1 MALRTDF
8 TRDECP
14 VSRSLDLL
22 ADPWVLLIV
31 RECLEKP
38 SRYGALRAATGAAD
52 NILTNRLERMTKADL
67 LVRVPDPDG
76 RKAQHRY
83 QLTEA
88 GADLL
93 PVINALSM
101 WGERHTESPHA
112 ESSSIWHDGCASST
126 SSADSCSDCGQVLTV
141 DNTLW
146 LRPWRSR
153 VPQKLLGGGDRS

>member
-1 MALRTDF
+1 MALRTNF
-8 TRDECP
+8 AGDECP
-14 VSRSLDLL
+14 MSRSLNVL

-38 SRYGALRAATGAAD
+38 SRFGALRAATGAAD
-52 NILTNRLERMTKADL
+52 NVLTSRLELMIKADL

-76 RKAQHRY
+76 RRAQYRY

-93 PVINALSM
+93 PVINALSI
-101 WGERHTESPHA
+101 WGERHTESPHT
-112 ESSSIWHDGCASST
+112 ETSSIWHDGCATST
-126 SSADSCSDCGQVLTV
+126 SSADSCSNCGQTLTV

-153 VPQKLLGGGDRS
+153 LPQKLLGGSDL